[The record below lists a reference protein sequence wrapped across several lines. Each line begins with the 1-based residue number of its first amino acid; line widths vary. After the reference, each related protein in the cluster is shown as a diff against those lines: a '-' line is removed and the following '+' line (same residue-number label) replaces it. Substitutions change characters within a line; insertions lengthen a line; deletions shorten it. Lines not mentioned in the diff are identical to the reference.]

1 MYEDHLFL
9 VVASRIACSAKGA
22 MIAQPF
28 ALGCKPSGKNSRT
41 SERCPSKHLNLY
53 ARSMD
58 MFYGH
63 PHDSRYSPI
72 RDFLTETRSG
82 IQCESQPYRNL
93 LFSPSLHCFCFQAP
107 APRTPA
113 KLSLRLRLRCGR
125 LTAPAFR
132 MSR

>member
-9 VVASRIACSAKGA
+9 LVAARIACSAKGA

-28 ALGCKPSGKNSRT
+28 ALGSKPSGKNSRT

-58 MFYGH
+58 KRYGH
-63 PHDSRYSPI
+63 PQDSGYSPI
-72 RDFLTETRSG
+72 RDFLTETRRG
-82 IQCESQPYRNL
+82 IQCESQRYRNL
-93 LFSPSLHCFCFQAP
+93 FCSPSLLCFCFPAP

-113 KLSLRLRLRCGR
+113 KLSLRLRLRCG
-125 LTAPAFR
+125 
-132 MSR
+132 